1 VSPLLPAAYGTENE
15 EERRIRVTRELV
27 MKSYQT
33 SRGTSIL
40 DLSEWRVGGGVNN
53 SNE

>member
-1 VSPLLPAAYGTENE
+1 LGLVSPLLPAAYGTENE

-40 DLSEWRVGGGVNN
+40 DLSEVESRGRGQ
-53 SNE
+53 